1 MKDTTIEVIVSYKM
15 AANFSCDIV
24 IDKEVKRFSDKEEKV
39 DAITSSTGSKAKWSG
54 LEEFVIFIFT
64 IHSKT

>member
-24 IDKEVKRFSDKEEKV
+24 IDKEANRLSDRV
-39 DAITSSTGSKAKWSG
+39 DATTSSAGSKAKCSG
-54 LEEFVIFIFT
+54 PEEFY
-64 IHSKT
+64 